1 MDKTWNLVSFGVHA
15 LLVSNIVVLL
25 QGESCSISGMRTNR
39 GTCEQPR
46 SGAHARAYSRMTS
59 GGSDS
64 RSGDSSHRC
73 PNRRTAH
80 SLLRG
85 GCLRID
91 AGLPISKL
99 PAHGVIGDKNFEGL
113 SRGGHYR

>member
-1 MDKTWNLVSFGVHA
+1 
-15 LLVSNIVVLL
+15 
-25 QGESCSISGMRTNR
+25 MRTR
-39 GTCEQPR
+39 SGTCEEPR
-46 SGAHARAYSRMTS
+46 SGAYAGAYSRMTC

-64 RSGDSSHRC
+64 HSSEGSHRR

-80 SLLRG
+80 SLLRR

-99 PAHGVIGDKNFEGL
+99 PAHGVIGDKNFERFP
-113 SRGGHYR
+113 RGGHHR